1 MKIVLPGGTGQIG
14 GVLARHFAA
23 AGHEP
28 VILSRRPDP
37 DAPFRTVAWDGATVG
52 GWASELEGAAAVV
65 NLAGRTVNCRYH
77 AENRRQI
84 FASRL
89 DSTRALGEAILGCET
104 PPPVWLNSSTATIY
118 PHTGGPP
125 AEANAEDSPVGN
137 RDGAPDKWR
146 FSFQVA
152 KQWEDAAN
160 AFLPKLN
167 GTRLVLMRSAMM
179 MSPDRGGV
187 FDVLRGLV
195 KARLGGTQG
204 PGTQYVS
211 WIHDADFCAAV
222 DRLIADDRFAGP
234 VNLCS
239 PNPLPNRD
247 FMRALRDAAGVRFG
261 LPATRPMLELGAAFL
276 RTESELILKS
286 RRAVPGK
293 LAAAGFAFAFP
304 EWPGAARDLCERYAA
319 ARRD

>member
-1 MKIVLPGGTGQIG
+1 MKIVLPGGSGQIG
-14 GVLARHFAA
+14 GVLARCFAA

-28 VILSRRPDP
+28 VVLSRSPRPD
-37 DAPFRTVAWDGATVG
+37 AAFRTVQWDGATVG
-52 GWASELEGAAAVV
+52 DWAAELDGAGAVV

-89 DSTRALGEAILGCET
+89 DSARAVGEAILTCAS

-118 PHTGGPP
+118 PHTEGPP
-125 AEANAEDSPVGN
+125 AEPNTEDSPVGN

-152 KQWEDAAN
+152 KQWEDAAT
-160 AFLPKLN
+160 AFLPKLAN
-167 GTRLVLMRSAMM
+167 TRLVLLRSAMV

-195 KARLGGTQG
+195 KARLGGAQG
-204 PGTQYVS
+204 PGDQYVS

-222 DRLIADDRFAGP
+222 DRLIADDAFRGP
-234 VNLCS
+234 VNLES
-239 PNPLPNRD
+239 PHPLTNRE
-247 FMRALRDAAGVRFG
+247 FMRDLRTAAGVRFG
-261 LPATRPMLELGAAFL
+261 LPATRAMLEVGAVFL
-276 RTESELILKS
+276 RTETELILKS
-286 RRAVPGK
+286 RRVVPGK
-293 LAAAGFAFAFP
+293 LAAAGFDFAFP
-304 EWPGAARDLCERYAA
+304 EWGAAARDLCARY
-319 ARRD
+319 R